1 MILDLCVGGI
11 SAISDLRYQTMAESD
26 SSIWQW
32 CNARRKISKGRRGAI
47 GFSSDQAFKQQN
59 ESEHQKQDARCDT
72 SSHGSV
78 FSCDFSNECKNSDR
92 QWLPDLV
99 DQPTTPDLDNGLLNA
114 RKLDKSR
121 FNGVTQRGSI
131 ASSPSSSACEQADS
145 SSCASITH
153 DDVVEGMLTQSMD
166 FSSGFSGR
174 NMDMCHEEL
183 GSVFQALKHERFEV
197 GSPEKN
203 LKEDHIFTSRRSA
216 LRNLR
221 TAGVRKDKHNIS
233 TSGLDLLVNAI
244 FLLENCYAD
253 LMAWGSKGLQVHQQ
267 SITSPFFIHAGLQKK
282 RVIRRAKSAYRH
294 RCNAQESL
302 QLQEPELLKDID
314 SKPNSKDNH
323 FRQLGFGQIAE
334 SKQNQCLGGSSEII
348 HGDQA
353 VQSPL
358 TSKLRRSVRG
368 VHAKHYN
375 FVAHPV
381 KTGSIVS

>member
-1 MILDLCVGGI
+1 M
-11 SAISDLRYQTMAESD
+11 ISDLRYQTMAESD

-47 GFSSDQAFKQQN
+47 GFASDHAFKQQN
-59 ESEHQKQDARCDT
+59 ESENQKQAARCDT
-72 SSHGSV
+72 SSHSSV
-78 FSCDFSNECKNSDR
+78 FPYDFSNECKNSDR

-99 DQPTTPDLDNGLLNA
+99 DQPTTPDLDNGPLST

-121 FNGVTQRGSI
+121 FNGGTQRCSI

-153 DDVVEGMLTQSMD
+153 DDVVEGMLMQSTD
-166 FSSGFSGR
+166 FSSGPSCR
-174 NMDMCHEEL
+174 NKEMCHEEL

-197 GSPEKN
+197 GSLEKN
-203 LKEDHIFTSRRSA
+203 LKEDHSFRSGRPT

-221 TAGVRKDKHNIS
+221 TVGIRKNKPSVS

-253 LMAWGSKGLQVHQQ
+253 LMAWGSKDLQAHEQIV
-267 SITSPFFIHAGLQKK
+267 TKPFFIHAGLQKK

-302 QLQEPELLKDID
+302 RSQEPDLLKAIGW
-314 SKPNSKDNH
+314 KPNLKDNH
-323 FRQLGFGQIAE
+323 FCELGFGQIAE

-348 HGDQA
+348 LEDQA
-353 VQSPL
+353 VHSPL